1 MTQTRLVVVSG
12 KGGVGKSAAAAA
24 LALVHQREGQK
35 VLAVDMLGA
44 SGLGAHLTAG
54 KPGSEPSEI
63 RPGLSIL
70 RIDRAKA
77 LVEYLKVQSGVPAV
91 GTFGPLAR
99 AFDALAST
107 APGIREVVTIGKV
120 LWEVRRQVWDVVV
133 VDGPP
138 TGQVGGYLRA
148 PKTISE
154 LVPSGR
160 IRQQADWMQSI
171 LLDGKITSVML
182 VSIPE
187 ELPTTETEETIR
199 WLEEAEVTA
208 APTVIANRVLPE
220 LKTSA
225 AGRGPVQEAAAL
237 HRSLWADQ
245 QEWLARL
252 RPARALPYLFGL
264 LTPGEVAARLADS
277 WMET

>member
-1 MTQTRLVVVSG
+1 LSQTSLVIVSG

-24 LALVHQREGQK
+24 LALVYQRQGRK

-44 SGLGAHLTAG
+44 SGLGAHLTTG
-54 KPGSEPSEI
+54 KPGFEPSEV
-63 RPGLSIL
+63 RPGLSVL
-70 RIDRAKA
+70 RIDRARA
-77 LVEYLKVQSGVPAV
+77 LVEYLRVQSGVKAV

-120 LWEVRRQVWDVVV
+120 LWEVRRQTWDVVV

-148 PKTISE
+148 PKTIAE

-171 LLDGKITSVML
+171 LLDGDITSVML

-187 ELPTTETEETIR
+187 ELPTTETEETID
-199 WLEEAEVTA
+199 WLREAAVTA
-208 APTVIANRVLPE
+208 APTVIANRVLPK

-225 AGRGPVQEAAAL
+225 VGRGPVQEAASL

-245 QEWLARL
+245 QEWLGRL
-252 RPARALPYLFGL
+252 RPDRTLPYLFGL
-264 LTPGEVAARLADS
+264 LTPGEVAARLADAWTES
-277 WMET
+277 

>member
-1 MTQTRLVVVSG
+1 
-12 KGGVGKSAAAAA
+12 
-24 LALVHQREGQK
+24 
-35 VLAVDMLGA
+35 
-44 SGLGAHLTAG
+44 
-54 KPGSEPSEI
+54 
-63 RPGLSIL
+63 
-70 RIDRAKA
+70 
-77 LVEYLKVQSGVPAV
+77 
-91 GTFGPLAR
+91 
-99 AFDALAST
+99 
-107 APGIREVVTIGKV
+107 
-120 LWEVRRQVWDVVV
+120 
-133 VDGPP
+133 
-138 TGQVGGYLRA
+138 
-148 PKTISE
+148 
-154 LVPSGR
+154 
-160 IRQQADWMQSI
+160 MQSI

-208 APTVIANRVLPE
+208 APTVIANRVLPK

-225 AGRGPVQEAAAL
+225 AGQGPVQEAAAL